1 MYLVRKN
8 WMTNNRNRKWRSQKS
23 DGYYDCAISLNCV
36 TERVPKHYG
45 NNVEKSYHLP
55 WDLMENGDN
64 LRFLRGPVSDLLPG
78 SIPSSAS
85 FRRRHRRELPE
96 G

>member
-8 WMTNNRNRKWRSQKS
+8 WMRNNRNRKWRSQKS
-23 DGYYDCAISLNCV
+23 DGYYDCAISFEKPWHLP
-36 TERVPKHYG
+36 EAFG
-45 NNVEKSYHLP
+45 EKSYHLL
-55 WDLMENGDN
+55 WDLREDGDN